1 MKNFYAILTFLFL
14 VSCSTSSDVV
24 QHGFIQK
31 RKYTKGFTHHKK
43 DRSLFKKNSFSI
55 NKKTNEIVNDVQNP
69 LKKLQS
75 GIPSVTA
82 NEQKKTPEAT
92 ALIASNNN
100 DILINTDE
108 LLKENYFIKN
118 DMSELIQIKNKP
130 FKKIRAIKEIIE
142 LTNDGDDE
150 AKDKSKRNFI
160 LNLLVPGLGTM
171 LNGKIGLGILQL
183 LLFAAGIFGAYWIF
197 WNTSIHTI
205 FPILISVIAY
215 GLSAYDGYVTLKP
228 EKALSTSV
236 ITKLKQAVKS
246 EEDNNKIK
254 EINSKEVA
262 KSSRREINKAKRLEL
277 KEINKAKK
285 IELQKL
291 KEEVLKIPE
300 LKKLKAKYTR
310 NLVFGSLFIT
320 LAYFLIPAGIMLSLG
335 ILLLWA
341 IANVYGTTSDDTNF
355 LIFSLIAALLIS
367 PLFILLM
374 GGLIMKNHVKRKA
387 EFNEK
392 LNEYRKKKSAVK

>member
-100 DILINTDE
+100 DIIINTDE

-118 DMSELIQIKNKP
+118 DISELIKTKNKP
-130 FKKIRAIKEIIE
+130 FKKIRAIKEIIKS
-142 LTNDGDDE
+142 TDGDDE
-150 AKDKSKRNFI
+150 AKDNSKRNFI

-205 FPILISVIAY
+205 FPILISVMAY
-215 GLSAYDGYVTLKP
+215 GWSIYSGYVSLNPDKSVNAKLIAKVEKETNYKP
-228 EKALSTSV
+228 EETKEIEFKSKDKTSALSKNKKFRL
-236 ITKLKQAVKS
+236 KLKNQNEKQ
-246 EEDNNKIK
+246 KI
-254 EINSKEVA
+254 INEKQ
-262 KSSRREINKAKRLEL
+262 KIINE
-277 KEINKAKK
+277 N
-285 IELQKL
+285 
-291 KEEVLKIPE
+291 PE
-300 LKKLKAKYTR
+300 LKKLNNQFYR
-310 NLVFGSLFIT
+310 NMTFGLLFTTLSYIT
-320 LAYFLIPAGIMLSLG
+320 IPVSIVLALGIYLLYAFASYAGGDIDTVQMEQLIIACLSLG
-335 ILLLWA
+335 FLPLL
-341 IANVYGTTSDDTNF
+341 IGVY
-355 LIFSLIAALLIS
+355 SLIRSA
-367 PLFILLM
+367 
-374 GGLIMKNHVKRKA
+374 GR
-387 EFNEK
+387 
-392 LNEYRKKKSAVK
+392 RKKLDEKINKFKN